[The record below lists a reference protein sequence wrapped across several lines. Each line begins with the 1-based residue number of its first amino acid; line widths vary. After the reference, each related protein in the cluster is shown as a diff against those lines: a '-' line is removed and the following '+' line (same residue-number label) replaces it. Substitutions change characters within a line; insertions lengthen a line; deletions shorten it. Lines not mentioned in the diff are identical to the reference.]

1 MPSGFKSLSE
11 IFDKEPAFD
20 GLRKII
26 KESDVVVDFNKL
38 FPDLVQVAKP
48 VKVEKKTLVLRVENA
63 AWRNELKFKE
73 QLLIEKINQYY
84 KEERI
89 YRVRFL
95 S

>member
-11 IFDKEPAFD
+11 IINKEPALE

-26 KESDVVVDFNKL
+26 KESDVVAEFNKI
-38 FPDLVQVAKP
+38 FPDLIKIAVP

-63 AWRNELKFKE
+63 AWRNELKFRE
-73 QLLIEKINQYY
+73 TQMVQNINRHFN
-84 KEERI
+84 EDRI
-89 YRVRFL
+89 TRVRFL